1 MAIPQVQP
9 SIWQLMI
16 QRNFLSLYQL
26 SENKI
31 NNPEYIQGYD
41 FVFEFSDAIIYLL
54 VNDVD
59 METNKQDVDATQVR
73 TSRKEVVNQLIRR
86 HNQLYL
92 KNEPS
97 IASTVD
103 KNASLTDKLIYFV
116 GLTSLSIR
124 HQEDHS
130 EQTSYAVDYE
140 YGSQFFAEDCV
151 LDLDDEQSLL
161 QVFNYQSFTRLLE
174 HLHTPSDLAAFLQ
187 FHRSHLAEFQTFK
200 DESTLLQQFFQSPD
214 FHQRAIKVQK
224 QLINAQLMAEV
235 EPRLLTASGPQSLS
249 TKSAASTNLLIAE
262 IQKNTKMWYKLFNSL
277 ISRHYEA
284 NAPLPKEQVQILVD
298 ESMYT
303 YSCLVEKILAY
314 KTMNQESRSNGYI
327 QHQHSYNEFGR
338 HYTMVFYAQNE
349 SSSLSALNV
358 RVAPQDLLS
367 DLNAQLQHP
376 VMDDLFIIGVDFRP
390 CESSVNTE
398 VHLDVFHQCGSA
410 LDANT
415 QRLYEQLAALKA
427 QA

>member
-1 MAIPQVQP
+1 MATLQVQP

-16 QRNFLSLYQL
+16 QRNFLSLYHL

-31 NNPEYIQGYD
+31 NSPEYIQGYD

-59 METNKQDVDATQVR
+59 METSKQDVDATKVR

-97 IASTVD
+97 IVD
-103 KNASLTDKLIYFV
+103 TANKSISLTDKAIYFV
-116 GLTSLSIR
+116 GLTSLSIS
-124 HQEDHS
+124 HQEDHP

-161 QVFNYQSFTRLLE
+161 QVFNYQSFSRLLE
-174 HLHTPSDLAAFLQ
+174 QLHTPSDLSAFLQ
-187 FHRSHLAEFQTFK
+187 FHRSQLADFQSFQ
-200 DESTLLQQFFQSPD
+200 DESTLLQQFFQSSN
-214 FHQRAIKVQK
+214 FHQRAIKVQE
-224 QLINAQLMAEV
+224 QLVNAQLMAEV
-235 EPRLLTASGPQSLS
+235 ELRLLTASAPQSSS
-249 TKSAASTNLLIAE
+249 TKSVASTNLLMAE
-262 IQKNTKMWYKLFNSL
+262 VQKNTKMWYKLFNSS
-277 ISRHYEA
+277 IKRHYEA
-284 NAPLPKEQVQILVD
+284 CIPLPKEQVQILVN

-303 YSCLVEKILAY
+303 YSCLIEKILAY
-314 KTMNQESRSNGYI
+314 RNMDQESRWNGYV
-327 QHQHSYNEFGR
+327 QHQHSYSVFGR
-338 HYTMVFYAQNE
+338 HYSIVFYAQNE

-358 RVAPQDLLS
+358 RAAHQDLLS
-367 DLNAQLQHP
+367 DLNAQLQQP
-376 VMDDLFIIGVDFRP
+376 VMDDLLIIGVDFKP

-398 VHLDVFHQCGSA
+398 AYIDVFHQSGSV

-415 QRLYEQLAALKA
+415 QRLYEQLAKLKA